1 MNFIFDLIKNSAQ
14 RIRSPGRKMGDI
26 SNFSGSEEDLNFI
39 LSRITRGLR
48 RLTVRNIK
56 TCDPKIRQRTVEK
69 ISNRNINRFHND
81 QFESQL
87 LVILA
92 CEL

>member
-1 MNFIFDLIKNSAQ
+1 MNFIFHLIKNSAQ

-69 ISNRNINRFHND
+69 NFKQKYLSIS
-81 QFESQL
+81 Q
-87 LVILA
+87 
-92 CEL
+92 